1 LEIIMSRFAEPVFIA
16 AGLRTPFGRGGG
28 ALAAYDAISLSVP
41 VVQAMAAQAEP
52 DLLVWGTVIP
62 NLGWSNIARETWLD
76 AKLNPTVPAF
86 SVVLACSTSMTATF
100 AAAGMLGGGTDLT
113 MSAGPKS

>member
-1 LEIIMSRFAEPVFIA
+1 MSRFAEPVFVA

-52 DLLVWGTVIP
+52 DLLVWEP
-62 NLGWSNIARETWLD
+62 
-76 AKLNPTVPAF
+76 
-86 SVVLACSTSMTATF
+86 
-100 AAAGMLGGGTDLT
+100 
-113 MSAGPKS
+113 